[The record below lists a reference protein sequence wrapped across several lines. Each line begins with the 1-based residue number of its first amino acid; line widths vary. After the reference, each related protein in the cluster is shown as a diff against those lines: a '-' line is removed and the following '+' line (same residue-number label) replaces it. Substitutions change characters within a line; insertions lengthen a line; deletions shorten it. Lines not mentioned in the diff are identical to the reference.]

1 VVPELAIVAIPI
13 PEAVVF
19 MGQTLPLPLYPKRMR
34 ICVYCSAS
42 ETIDEKYVDLAHALG
57 QAIAKRGW
65 SLVWGGGQVSM
76 MGAVSRACREAG
88 GRTVGVIPKRLADI
102 EFADH
107 HADELHVVDDMRVRK
122 ALMDDFSDAFITL
135 PGGAGTMEEFF
146 EIWVGGTL
154 GFSKKPLV
162 ILDPTEFYAP
172 LREFLN
178 HLEREKFVKPQQLEA
193 LAWTKSIDDALDACI
208 KKI

>member
-1 VVPELAIVAIPI
+1 
-13 PEAVVF
+13 
-19 MGQTLPLPLYPKRMR
+19 MR

-42 ETIDEKYVDLAHALG
+42 EDIDEKYVELAHDLG

-65 SLVWGGGQVSM
+65 SLVWGGGQLSM

-102 EFADH
+102 EFADP

-162 ILDPTEFYAP
+162 VLDSTDFYTP
-172 LREFLN
+172 LRELLN
-178 HLEREKFVKPQQLEA
+178 HLEREKFVKAQQLEV
-193 LAWTKSIDDALDACI
+193 LMWSKSVDEALDACI

>member
-1 VVPELAIVAIPI
+1 
-13 PEAVVF
+13 
-19 MGQTLPLPLYPKRMR
+19 MR

-42 ETIDEKYVDLAHALG
+42 EDIDEKYVELAHDLG

-65 SLVWGGGQVSM
+65 SLVWGGGQLSM

-162 ILDPTEFYAP
+162 VLDSTDFYTP

-178 HLEREKFVKPQQLEA
+178 HLEREKFVKAQQLEA
-193 LAWTKSIDDALDACI
+193 LMWSKSIDEALDACI